1 MGVQQPLL
9 DISPGA
15 VVWDYG
21 DSPAENLVIRPTLG
35 TINVPI
41 EDQLAPV
48 HEEEFG
54 DAPVSHVSKGTVAG
68 PIEVPFTRYE
78 LQTLH
83 ALYRDLTTYRSG
95 DILVFR
101 NSVGRDFFTESKQLV
116 IRPIIENVVSTD
128 QSTWWLFYHA
138 HPFNAWTIGYDRDN
152 QRVMMIQFHVYPR
165 QSGDHIG
172 DFYQIGV

>member
-1 MGVQQPLL
+1 MGVQQPLR

-54 DAPVSHVSKGTVAG
+54 DAPVSHVTKGTVAG
-68 PIEVPFTRYE
+68 PIEVPFTRN
-78 LQTLH
+78 LLH
-83 ALYRDLTTYRSG
+83 DLHVLFRDLTEYQSG
-95 DILVFR
+95 DILIFK
-101 NSVGRDFFTESKQLV
+101 NSVGYDFFTNSKQLV
-116 IRPIIENVVSTD
+116 N
-128 QSTWWLFYHA
+128 
-138 HPFNAWTIGYDRDN
+138 
-152 QRVMMIQFHVYPR
+152 
-165 QSGDHIG
+165 
-172 DFYQIGV
+172 